1 MDLENVNLEKAVSA
15 SILSP
20 KFKNLKWITPFSY
33 SKNPKEELDFLKE
46 VVERLKEDSRKK
58 SIITHYQFFS
68 LLLNEDLNILNRWYL
83 DQHSHPAENHKYFE
97 YYKDFVNK
105 QLVKNNIEVIYLI
118 SYTENE
124 MMFDKIKV
132 YFKEKCFK
140 SNPIIKNKFS
150 YHEIINC
157 N

>member
-1 MDLENVNLEKAVSA
+1 MCIWGE
-15 SILSP
+15 
-20 KFKNLKWITPFSY
+20 
-33 SKNPKEELDFLKE
+33 
-46 VVERLKEDSRKK
+46 
-58 SIITHYQFFS
+58 
-68 LLLNEDLNILNRWYL
+68 
-83 DQHSHPAENHKYFE
+83 HKYFE

-118 SYTENE
+118 SSTEKE